1 MPRIATNSLYQLATQ
16 VLLLAVG
23 LFTSPYIVH
32 TLGLNL
38 YGILVLV
45 GITTNY
51 FGVVELGLGQATVK
65 FLADS
70 SSRKDWPEFTRVFWT
85 SSLSYLVLGIVGAA
99 GMVACTPVLIS
110 LLKIPADARAV
121 TTQAFVVSAV
131 ALVVSLQVGLT
142 SSVMRA
148 LERFEWLSR
157 VGVSIGV
164 AQSLFSVVLL
174 HFGYSLVGVM
184 IGSAALQGFALIAYA
199 LLVRVLVPD
208 LGRPTW
214 DHKTFRHL
222 AGFGTYVSV
231 SQVIGPLLVNLE
243 KFVLSSLVAIA
254 VVTYYTVPYN
264 VINALSLFPAS
275 IAVVV
280 FPAFTRLH
288 TEGKVENAR
297 ELYIR
302 GTKFVFG
309 SIVPIAIVIGVF
321 ARQILTLWMGTAFGN
336 NSARVMQ
343 VLAFALVISAVAS
356 LPYQFLQAVHRPDL
370 TARFHILE
378 LVIHVPLCFVL
389 IGAFGLTGA
398 AVAWAVRV
406 TLDFALLVKTATK
419 HMGIGLPELFR
430 ASFRT
435 TIVGA
440 LCGAPILI
448 LARMAVNDTGRIAT
462 ALIIA
467 TTGLIYFVGV
477 VAMTLDR
484 RDKSYLTPLW
494 ARWGDSPVP

>member
-1 MPRIATNSLYQLATQ
+1 MPRVARNSLYQLGSQ
-16 VLLLAVG
+16 ILLLAAG
-23 LFTSPYIVH
+23 LFTAPYIVH
-32 TLGLNL
+32 NLGLNL
-38 YGILVLV
+38 YAILVLI

-51 FGVVELGLGQATVK
+51 FGVVELGLGQATIK

-70 SSRKDWPEFTRVFWT
+70 SSRQDWPEVTRVFWT
-85 SSLSYLVLGIVGAA
+85 SSLSYLVLGVVGAA
-99 GMVACTPVLIS
+99 GMVACTPILIS
-110 LLKIPADARAV
+110 LLKIPAEARAV
-121 TTQAFVVSAV
+121 TSQAFVVSAV
-131 ALVVSLQVGLT
+131 ALIVSLQVGLT
-142 SSVMRA
+142 SSVIRA

-157 VGVSIGV
+157 IGVGIGV
-164 AQSLFSVVLL
+164 AQALLTVVLL
-174 HFGYSLVGVM
+174 YFGYSLVGVM
-184 IGSAALQGFALIAYA
+184 IGSAVFQGLALTAYA
-199 LLVRVLVPD
+199 LLVRVLVPH

-214 DHKTFRHL
+214 DHKTFRRL
-222 AGFGTYVSV
+222 AGFGAYVSI
-231 SQVIGPLLVNLE
+231 SQLIGPLLVHLE
-243 KFVLSSLVAIA
+243 KFILSSLVAIG

-275 IAVVV
+275 IAVVT

-288 TEGKVENAR
+288 SEGNGENAR

-309 SIVPIAIVIGVF
+309 SVVPIAIVIGVF
-321 ARQILTLWMGTAFGN
+321 ARQILTLWMGTEFGN

-370 TARFHILE
+370 TAKFHILE
-378 LVIHVPLCFVL
+378 LVFHIPLCFGL
-389 IGAFGLTGA
+389 ISAFGLTGA

-406 TLDFALLVKTATK
+406 TLDLALLVKTTTG

-430 ASFRT
+430 TSFRAT
-435 TIVGA
+435 LIGA

-448 LARMAVNDTGRIAT
+448 LARIAISNVGRIMS

-467 TTGLIYFVGV
+467 ITGLIYFGGV

-484 RDKSYLTPLW
+484 RDRSYLTPLW
-494 ARWGDSPVP
+494 ASWGDSAAP

>member
-51 FGVVELGLGQATVK
+51 FGVVELGLGQATIK
-65 FLADS
+65 FLVDS

-85 SSLSYLVLGIVGAA
+85 SSLSYLMLGIVGAA

-110 LLKIPADARAV
+110 LLRIPTEARVA
-121 TTQAFVVSAV
+121 TAQAFAVSAV
-131 ALVVSLQVGLT
+131 ALVVSLQVGLA

-157 VGVSIGV
+157 VGASIGV
-164 AQSLFSVVLL
+164 AQSLFCVVLL
-174 HFGYSLVGVM
+174 HFGYSLVGVL
-184 IGSAALQGFALIAYA
+184 IGSATLQGLALIAYA

-214 DHKTFRHL
+214 HRNTFRHL

-243 KFVLSSLVAIA
+243 KFILSSLVAIA
-254 VVTYYTVPYN
+254 MVTYYTVPYN
-264 VINALSLFPAS
+264 VINTLALFPAS

-280 FPAFTRLH
+280 FPAFTRLN
-288 TEGKVENAR
+288 TEGKAENAR

-302 GTKFVFG
+302 GTKLIFG
-309 SIVPIAIVIGVF
+309 TVVPIAIVIGIF
-321 ARQILTLWMGTAFGN
+321 SRQILTLWMGTEFGTHG
-336 NSARVMQ
+336 ARVMQ

-356 LPYQFLQAVHRPDL
+356 LPYQYLQAVHRPDL
-370 TARFHILE
+370 TAKFHILE
-378 LVIHVPLCFVL
+378 LVVHIPLCFVL
-389 IGAFGLTGA
+389 IGTFGLTGA

-406 TLDFALLVKTATK
+406 NLDFALLVKAATK
-419 HMGIGLPELFR
+419 HMGIKLTELFR

-448 LARMAVNDTGRIAT
+448 LGRMAVNDTGRIAT

-467 TTGLIYFVGV
+467 ATGLIYFGGV
-477 VAMTLDR
+477 VAITLDR

-494 ARWGDSPVP
+494 ARWGDSPAP

>member
-1 MPRIATNSLYQLATQ
+1 MARIARNSLYQLCTQ

-51 FGVVELGLGQATVK
+51 FAVVELGLGQATIK

-70 SSRKDWPEFTRVFWT
+70 SSRKDWLEFTRIFWT
-85 SSLSYLVLGIVGAA
+85 SSLSYLVLGLVGATA
-99 GMVACTPVLIS
+99 MVVCTPALIF
-110 LLKIPADARAV
+110 LLKIPTETREFA
-121 TTQAFVVSAV
+121 TKAFLVSSI

-142 SSVMRA
+142 SSVIRA

-157 VGVSIGV
+157 IGV
-164 AQSLFSVVLL
+164 TIGIAQSLFTVVLL
-174 HFGYSLVGVM
+174 YFGYSLVGVM
-184 IGSAALQGFALIAYA
+184 IGSAALQVMALIAYS
-199 LLVRVLVPD
+199 LLVHALVPE

-214 DHKTFRHL
+214 DRETFRRL

-243 KFVLSSLVAIA
+243 KFILSSLVAVA

-264 VINALSLFPAS
+264 VVNALSLFPTS

-280 FPAFTRLH
+280 FPAFSRLH
-288 TEGKVENAR
+288 TEGKIDNAR

-302 GTKFVFG
+302 GTKFLFG

-321 ARQILTLWMGTAFGN
+321 AHQILTLWMGVAFGN

-343 VLAFALVISAVAS
+343 VLAFALVVSAVSS
-356 LPYQFLQAVHRPDL
+356 LPYQFLQAIHRPDL
-370 TARFHILE
+370 TAKFHILE
-378 LVIHVPLCFVL
+378 LVIHVPLCFAL

-398 AVAWAVRV
+398 AIAWAVRV

-430 ASFRT
+430 ASFQT
-435 TIVGA
+435 TLVGA
-440 LCGAPILI
+440 LCGLPILL
-448 LARMAVNDTGRIAT
+448 LARVAVNDAGRIAT
-462 ALIIA
+462 ATVIA
-467 TTGLIYFVGV
+467 VTGLIYFGGV

-494 ARWGDSPVP
+494 ARWGGSPVP